1 MDIKKENSRDFI
13 DIFDIAMIIY
23 KRKISIFLISF
34 FVFGASSLY
43 SFLLPNIYKSKTLLM
58 PNVQVESMFSQ
69 LGSYSMIANV
79 AGVKLPGESNTK
91 TQEAI
96 ERLKSLDFFSLYIM
110 PNTKAEDL
118 FAVSSWNMAKNEFI
132 YNNDIYNSVSKKW
145 VRNFSP
151 PLSAKPSPQELHN
164 KFLSNLSITYF
175 KDTGFI
181 SIEYSHKSAVYA
193 KELLDIIIINIDE
206 SMRQEDKEASL
217 RAINFLNIQSE
228 ENRIAEID
236 AVISQLLKSQMEA
249 LMLASVDENYIFK
262 VIDKPYVPEI
272 KSSPARKLI
281 VVAATFLGLILSSL
295 FIIAMEFSK
304 QRPKQ

>member
-1 MDIKKENSRDFI
+1 MDIKKENSPDLI
-13 DIFDIAMIIY
+13 DIFDLAIIIY
-23 KRKISIFLISF
+23 KRKISIFFISF
-34 FVFGASSLY
+34 FVFGASVLY
-43 SFLLPNIYKSKTLLM
+43 SLLLPNIYTSKTLLM
-58 PNVQVESMFSQ
+58 PNAQVESMFSQ
-69 LGSYSMIANV
+69 LGSYSMIANA
-79 AGVKLPGESNTK
+79 AGVRLPSESNTK

-96 ERLKSLDFFSLYIM
+96 ERLKSLDFFSMYIL

-132 YNNDIYNSVSKKW
+132 YNDDIYNSVSKKW
-145 VRNFSP
+145 VRDFSP
-151 PLSAKPSPQELHN
+151 LLSAKPSPQELHK

-181 SIEYSHKSAVYA
+181 SVEYSHKSPFYA
-193 KELLDIIIINIDE
+193 KELLDIIIMNIDE
-206 SMRQEDKEASL
+206 SMRNEDKEASL
-217 RAINFLNIQSE
+217 RAINFLNIQSK
-228 ENRIAEID
+228 ENRISEID
-236 AVISQLLKSQMEA
+236 VVISQLLKSQMEE

-272 KSSPARKLI
+272 KSSPARKFI

-295 FIIAMEFSK
+295 FMIAMEYSK